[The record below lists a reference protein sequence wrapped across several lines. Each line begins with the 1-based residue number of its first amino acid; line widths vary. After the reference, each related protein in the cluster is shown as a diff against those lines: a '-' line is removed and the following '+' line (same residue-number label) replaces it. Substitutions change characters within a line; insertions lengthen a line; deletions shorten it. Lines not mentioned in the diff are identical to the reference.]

1 MCFDLITLL
10 TKYLEMNGS
19 DDFEDNMEITMI
31 RFVKFKTYNILIYK
45 F

>member
-1 MCFDLITLL
+1 MYLDLITLL

-19 DDFEDNMEITMI
+19 DNFEDNMKITTI
-31 RFVKFKTYNILIYK
+31 GFVKFKTYNILIYK